1 MGIFQSSQNL
11 LIIMGALFLLIVGLG
26 IIITGIYTWTNREK
40 QVTSRLEHYVVKDQ
54 PSKEDISKKRILPRE
69 SAGSIIKRVFVPG
82 FEKFSSFI
90 SQITPSKQLEKLDH
104 DLVIAGN
111 PFNMRSGEFF
121 SFQVLFLIFGLLI
134 GIYIN
139 FTAEKFDLILLI
151 IGIGVAIIFVLLPK
165 FLLNAKVRAIQDD
178 IRLELPDALDMLS
191 VCANAGLGFDQSLQK
206 ISSYWDTPFG
216 NELKRVTQEMEMGI
230 SRSQALKNLSNRMS
244 VDDLSRFISIIVQAE
259 TMGMSYAEVL
269 HSQALQMRILRQ
281 YRAREIAN
289 RLPAK
294 MILPLVICI
303 FPAILMVIIG
313 PVIPTLLD
321 LF

>member
-1 MGIFQSSQNL
+1 MSNLISSQNI
-11 LIIMGALFLLIVGLG
+11 LIIIAALFILVVGLG
-26 IIITGIYTWTNREK
+26 IIILGINFWIK
-40 QVTSRLEHYVVKDQ
+40 KGKVVTSRLEHYVVEQHQ
-54 PSKEDISKKRILPRE
+54 PKENVTQKRILPRE
-69 SAGSIIKRVFVPG
+69 TAGSIIKRVLAPVFHN
-82 FEKFSSFI
+82 FASLI
-90 SQITPSKQLEKLDH
+90 SHITPAKQLEQLDH

-111 PFNMRSGEFF
+111 PFNMKSGEFF
-121 SFQVLFLIFGLLI
+121 SFQILFLIFGLLF

-139 FTAEKFDLILLI
+139 FSLEEFDLLMVILG
-151 IGIGVAIIFVLLPK
+151 IGIAIIFLLIPK
-165 FLLNAKVRAIQDD
+165 IWLNSKVRKIQDD

-206 ISSYWDTPFG
+206 ISSYWNTPFG
-216 NELKRVTQEMEMGI
+216 NELKRVIQEMEMGV
-230 SRSQALKNLSNRMS
+230 SRSQSLRNLSNRMS

-269 HSQALQMRILRQ
+269 HSQATQMRILRQ

-289 RLPAK
+289 KLPAK

-303 FPAILMVIIG
+303 FPAILAVIIG
-313 PVIPTLLD
+313 PIIPTLLD

>member
-1 MGIFQSSQNL
+1 MEIFLSSQNIL
-11 LIIMGALFLLIVGLG
+11 LAIGALFLLILGLG
-26 IIITGIYTWTNREK
+26 ITFFGIYSWINREK
-40 QVTSRLEHYVVKDQ
+40 KVTSRLEHYVVKEQ
-54 PSKEDISKKRILPRE
+54 PLREDINKKRILPRE

-82 FEKFSSFI
+82 FEKFATVI
-90 SQITPSKQLEKLDH
+90 SQITPAKQLEKLDH

-121 SFQVLFLIFGLLI
+121 SFQVLFLIFGALI

-139 FTAEKFDLILLI
+139 FTAEEFDLLLFI
-151 IGIGVAIIFVLLPK
+151 VGIGITVIFVLLPK
-165 FLLNAKVRAIQDD
+165 ILLNAKVRAIQDS

-230 SRSQALKNLSNRMS
+230 SRSQALRNLSSRMS

-259 TMGMSYAEVL
+259 IMGMSYAEVL

-294 MILPLVICI
+294 MIVPLAICI

>member
-1 MGIFQSSQNL
+1 MGSILSSQIL
-11 LIIMGALFLLIVGLG
+11 LIMIVAVVILLVGIG
-26 IIITGIYTWTNREK
+26 IIIFGIYSWINKEK
-40 QVTSRLEHYVVKDQ
+40 VVTSRLEHYVVEQ
-54 PSKEDISKKRILPRE
+54 HHTKENVTRKRILPRE
-69 SAGSIIKRVFVPG
+69 TAGSILKRVFVPG
-82 FEKFSSFI
+82 FHKFVSFI

-111 PFNMRSGEFF
+111 PFNLRAGEFF
-121 SFQVLFLIFGLLI
+121 SFQFLFLIIGLLI
-134 GIYIN
+134 GFYIN
-139 FTAEKFDLILLI
+139 FSAEEFDPLMLAVG
-151 IGIGVAIIFVLLPK
+151 IGIAIIFLLLPK
-165 FLLNAKVRAIQDD
+165 IWLNSKVREIQDA

-206 ISSYWDTPFG
+206 ISAYWDTPFG
-216 NELKRVTQEMEMGI
+216 NELKRVIQEMEMGI
-230 SRSQALKNLSNRMS
+230 SRSQALRNLSSRMS

-303 FPAILMVIIG
+303 FPAILAVIIG
-313 PVIPTLLD
+313 PIMPTLLD

>member
-1 MGIFQSSQNL
+1 MEVFFGNQNL
-11 LIIMGALFLLIVGLG
+11 YLLVGIVLIILLGLGLLIFGLLSWG
-26 IIITGIYTWTNREK
+26 NKEK
-40 QVTSRLEHYVVKDQ
+40 AVASRLEHYVVEQQ
-54 PSKEDISKKRILPRE
+54 PKREDVIKKRILPRE
-69 SAGSIIKRVFVPG
+69 TAGSIIKRIIVPG
-82 FEKFSSFI
+82 FQNFSSFI
-90 SQITPSKQLEKLDH
+90 SQITPAKQLEKLDH

-111 PFNMRSGEFF
+111 PFNLRSGEFF
-121 SFQVLFLIFGLLI
+121 SFQVLFLIIGLLI

-139 FTAEKFDLILLI
+139 FSVEEFDPLMLIL
-151 IGIGVAIIFVLLPK
+151 GIGTSIIFLLLPK
-165 FLLNAKVRAIQDD
+165 IWLNSKVRQIQDD

-206 ISSYWDTPFG
+206 ISAYWDTPLG
-216 NELKRVTQEMEMGI
+216 NELKRVIQEMEMGVA
-230 SRSQALKNLSNRMS
+230 RSQALRNLSNRMS
-244 VDDLSRFISIIVQAE
+244 VEDLSRFISIIVQAE

-313 PVIPTLLD
+313 PIIPTLLD

>member
-1 MGIFQSSQNL
+1 MSIIFTGQNL
-11 LIIMGALFLLIVGLG
+11 LIIIAAIFGLLAGTG
-26 IIITGIYTWTNREK
+26 IIIFGIYKWLNKEK
-40 QVTSRLEHYVVKDQ
+40 VVSSRLEHYVVEQ
-54 PSKEDISKKRILPRE
+54 RPIKEDVIRKRIMPRE
-69 SAGSIIKRVFVPG
+69 TAGSILKRIFVPG
-82 FEKFSSFI
+82 FNNFVSFI
-90 SQITPSKQLEKLDH
+90 SQITPSKQLEQLDH

-111 PFNMRSGEFF
+111 PFNMKSGEFF
-121 SFQVLFLIFGLLI
+121 SFQVLFLIIGVLFGV
-134 GIYIN
+134 YIN
-139 FTAEKFDLILLI
+139 FSVETFDPLMLAL
-151 IGIGVAIIFVLLPK
+151 GIGVAIIFLFLPK
-165 FLLNAKVRAIQDD
+165 IWLNSKVRGIQDD

-206 ISSYWDTPFG
+206 ISSYWNTPFG
-216 NELKRVTQEMEMGI
+216 NELKRVIQEMEMGV
-230 SRSQALKNLSNRMS
+230 SRSQALRNLSNRMS

-303 FPAILMVIIG
+303 FPAILAVIIG
-313 PVIPTLLD
+313 PIIPTLLD